1 MALDKLKNSFSKFL
15 GKGVSSEEYLEI
27 DLGEATK
34 RNKILIRPFV
44 LKKFDD
50 VNEILNTL
58 REGYTIAMVDIRPLR
73 QKDMIELKRSIAK
86 IKKTVDAMDG
96 EVAGFG
102 ENVIIAT
109 PSFAEIHKQQKLPEP
124 AKQSGYDGY

>member
-1 MALDKLKNSFSKFL
+1 MALDKLKKGFSKFL
-15 GKGVSSEEYLEI
+15 GKSTDNEYIEI
-27 DLGEATK
+27 DLGEEVK
-34 RNKILIRPFV
+34 KNKILIRPFV

-58 REGYTIAMVDIRPLR
+58 REGYTITVIDIRPLR
-73 QKDMIELKRSIAK
+73 QKDMIELKRSVAK
-86 IKKTVDAMDG
+86 IRKTVDALEG

-109 PSFAEIHKQQKLPEP
+109 PSFAEIHKQPKLPHQQ
-124 AKQSGYDGY
+124 KQSFKSY